1 VDANAPSINV
11 HRGRPLVVL
20 GEGNYLN
27 LRLVSEVLVGNPV
40 PVQFLHLRN
49 AELATLV
56 KMGMAVKGHRVEHLC
71 VELGP
76 EAAPAFL
83 AQLLTTAAAA
93 TAGAAAGDLASLRA
107 QINAAHQELAS
118 LEARL
123 GDARQAVETAEQE
136 AATAVREAEKTA
148 HQQIY
153 HISWLL
159 AGLINAHEGMAPL
172 EDAVTRLHAQL
183 LAMAAAGEG
192 EGQAAAKAEALQ
204 VLCQRLSEASAAS
217 DKVVQDLQDMPH
229 CRDQLD
235 SAAAARG
242 EMQQQLDAAATEHS
256 SLQQQLAVAAAERNE
271 MQQQLAAERNE
282 MQQRLAAERNEMQ
295 QRLAAERNEMQQQL
309 AAERNEMQQ
318 RLAAERNEMQQQL
331 DAAATERNEM
341 QQRLAAERNEMQQQ
355 LDAAAA
361 ERNEMQQQLDA
372 NKTGNGSLQQ
382 QLAAAKERSLMQQ
395 EQQRQ
400 LADTNAALAKA
411 QEDLKH
417 ARDEACKARAF
428 YDRYK
433 QTNEVCV
440 ERIEMLKS
448 QTAAA
453 FQQLGTTQQTLAD
466 TQQQLTAAT
475 AARAAISLEMAGA
488 VQPGNVSVR
497 TPFRTPSP
505 AIPAGHIPHNGS
517 GGGPIGSG
525 GGASGSG
532 GGPIGSGGGAS
543 GPPHNGLLAG
553 GSSRALQ
560 QFNIF
565 SGDGSGDG
573 TSLMPGTEFDMVCE
587 SILPTLGPW

>member
-256 SLQQQLAVAAAERNE
+256 SLQQQLAVA
-271 MQQQLAAERNE
+271 
-282 MQQRLAAERNEMQ
+282 
-295 QRLAAERNEMQQQL
+295 AAERNEMQQQL